1 MKTRCLQRLLLG
13 CLFASVVG
21 CSSSGPSGPSS
32 LTLEEG
38 RSGSTVEIDT
48 GEMFLVILE
57 GNPTTGYTWEVDALD
72 TTILQKIGEP
82 DFTPDSDAIGSGG
95 KFIFRFRAISVGQ
108 SPLKLIYHRPW
119 EQDVPPLKTFELT
132 IIVK

>member
-1 MKTRCLQRLLLG
+1 MKTRFLRILLLG
-13 CLFASVVG
+13 CLFASVVA

-38 RSGSTVEIDT
+38 KSGSIIEINS
-48 GEMFLVILE
+48 GETFVIILE
-57 GNPTTGYTWEVDALD
+57 GNPTTGYTWEVDALGA
-72 TTILQKIGEP
+72 TILQQLGEP

-95 KFIFRFRAISVGQ
+95 KFTFRFRAISVGQ
-108 SPLKLIYHRPW
+108 SPLKLVYHRPW

-132 IIVK
+132 VVVK